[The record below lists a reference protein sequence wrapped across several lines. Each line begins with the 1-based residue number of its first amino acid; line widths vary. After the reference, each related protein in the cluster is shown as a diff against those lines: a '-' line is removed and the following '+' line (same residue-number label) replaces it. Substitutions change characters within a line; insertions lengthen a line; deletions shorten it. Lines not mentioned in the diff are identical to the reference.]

1 MCFPLMVDN
10 IFFSRLKDTQDQL
23 CTVTKELIEVKQDRG
38 NQELKW
44 SIEKNKM
51 LHNLELCRERL
62 GENYPSVSGFA
73 VSGSGR
79 SLKLKSSQQLCAEI
93 DSLKVRWQ
101 IDASAISSIY
111 GIEQVHGLL
120 HHSSECVPKYKLRI
134 FSYLMIRKTW
144 CH

>member
-1 MCFPLMVDN
+1 MCFPLMVVN

-44 SIEKNKM
+44 SIEKNKI

-93 DSLKVRWQ
+93 DSLKVR
-101 IDASAISSIY
+101 
-111 GIEQVHGLL
+111 
-120 HHSSECVPKYKLRI
+120 
-134 FSYLMIRKTW
+134 
-144 CH
+144 